1 MVPVEDDDDDDED
14 DELAEESAEAAAEET
29 QLIEQPVAGA
39 ELVGSWIRVFWEG
52 NGVHFVGLVVSFVDG
67 KHKVNYE
74 DGDTQ
79 EYKLSEEAWEE
90 IESRPKLVK
99 SSDGIELQW
108 SGTKSDGNTGYTGV
122 ECKGPRQFE
131 ATIPGHRTR
140 KQVLGAPHA
149 SAVEAAVARARKLAE
164 KQVLGAPYASA
175 VEAAV
180 ARPRK
185 LADST
190 AVVIAPPAALVQA
203 PQAPQP
209 PRVPPRV
216 PQPRLLA
223 PANDL
228 LACLDGF
235 EDSVAGMLDVEQLE
249 QLRQRLHA
257 VTGAVAC
264 RVVEV
269 LKQRLPP
276 QKRLEDPD

>member
-1 MVPVEDDDDDDED
+1 MSARHAGQHVVPVEDDDDDDED

-149 SAVEAAVARARKLAE
+149 SAVEAAVAR
-164 KQVLGAPYASA
+164 
-175 VEAAV
+175 
-180 ARPRK
+180 PRK